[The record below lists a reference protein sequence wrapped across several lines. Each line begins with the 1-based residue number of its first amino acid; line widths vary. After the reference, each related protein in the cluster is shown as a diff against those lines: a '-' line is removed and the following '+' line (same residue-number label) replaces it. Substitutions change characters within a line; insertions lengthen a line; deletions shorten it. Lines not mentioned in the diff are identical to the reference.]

1 MGGYIRQKIVVQGV
15 TFVEGLDILKKC
27 IGIRKMQKTCA
38 ITTNYPKVMVDD
50 EETVHNQLD

>member
-1 MGGYIRQKIVVQGV
+1 VVQGV

-27 IGIRKMQKTCA
+27 IGIRKIQKTCA